1 MDRVALQITR
11 RSLMVSLL
19 AALVLLTGCARAGV
33 PASPVPVATAVV
45 ASAPSAAPIVVHTV
59 VVTATPRTA
68 PSTPAF
74 SPEAKLIRI
83 SPAGKCRWTVYMAL
97 TGFAPN
103 SSITVNSDYDEVVC
117 ATGEVVTG
125 ASWKAVYG
133 ARTND
138 KGRLVV
144 DYLHEA
150 TGDYHYVFTDE
161 LGNQA
166 SLPFTTEPEPTA
178 TPRAKTPAKTTAV
191 ATTIGANPTIVPTVV
206 SDPQAIVQSTTLNLR
221 SGPGQ
226 NYPIL
231 GKVASGDKLYPVA
244 RTTNCQWLQAGV
256 LGRSELVWV
265 AAEPQFIALNVP
277 CETLRVV
284 DELPPTPVP
293 APTALPAPT
302 AVPVPIAAPRP
313 ATDLLSRS
321 SSGGGPGELLIKN
334 GTDSDGIVILV
345 DAAGSPVQAA
355 YIRVGESYRMTQ
367 IADGSYR
374 LYFSK
379 GEGWNAARKEF
390 ARNVTRQ
397 RFADTLAFASPN
409 GQYTTYEVTLY
420 GVAGGNAATQNVPAG
435 QFPVVP

>member
-1 MDRVALQITR
+1 MDKVAFQITR
-11 RSLMVSLL
+11 RGLWVSLL
-19 AALVLLTGCARAGV
+19 VALVLLTGCARAGV
-33 PASPVPVATAVV
+33 PASPAPVATAAV
-45 ASAPSAAPIVVHTV
+45 ASAPTAAPIVVHTV
-59 VVTATPRTA
+59 VVTATPLPA
-68 PSTPAF
+68 PSTPAY

-103 SSITVNSDYDEVVC
+103 SSITVNSNYDEVVC

-150 TGDYHYVFTDE
+150 TGDYRYVFTDE

-178 TPRAKTPAKTTAV
+178 TPRGKTPATTTAA
-191 ATTIGANPTIVPTVV
+191 ATAIGAAPTVV
-206 SDPQAIVQSTTLNLR
+206 PTAVRDPQAIVQSATLNLR
-221 SGPGQ
+221 GGPGQ
-226 NYPIL
+226 SYPIM
-231 GKVASGDKLYPVA
+231 GKVARGDKLYPVA
-244 RTTNCQWLQAGV
+244 RTANCQWLQAGV
-256 LGRSELVWV
+256 LGRDELVWV
-265 AAEPQFIALNVP
+265 AAGPQFITLNIP
-277 CETLRVV
+277 CEMLRVA
-284 DELPPTPVP
+284 DELPPPPVR
-293 APTALPAPT
+293 APTAAS
-302 AVPVPIAAPRP
+302 RP

-345 DAAGSPVQAA
+345 EAAGSPVQAA
-355 YIRVGESYRMTQ
+355 YIRTGESFRMTQ

-379 GEGWNAARKEF
+379 GEGWDAARKEF

-397 RFADTLAFASPN
+397 RFADTLAFTSPN

-435 QFPVVP
+435 QFPAVP